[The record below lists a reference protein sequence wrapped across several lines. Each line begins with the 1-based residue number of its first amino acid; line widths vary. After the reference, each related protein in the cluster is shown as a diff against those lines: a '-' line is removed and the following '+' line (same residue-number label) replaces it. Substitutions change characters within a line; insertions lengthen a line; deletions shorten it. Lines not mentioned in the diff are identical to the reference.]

1 MAGTE
6 RNKQRRVEMGM
17 RGKQGP
23 GHEGPWRPYKNLDL
37 YSEQDGKPVE
47 AFEHRDSRDYFWT
60 C

>member
-1 MAGTE
+1 
-6 RNKQRRVEMGM
+6 MGM

-47 AFEHRDSRDYFWT
+47 AFEHRESRDYFWT